1 MGALVSALAPIDK
14 GKQLLADT
22 VFQFLGTAIIE
33 GDLGQGE
40 RIRDAELA
48 DKLNVSR
55 MPIREALQ
63 RLERIG
69 LVEMMPSR
77 YTRVT
82 TVTDEIVQASLAYAG
97 YKCGIELRSA
107 LPVVSET
114 QIERIIELIDAA
126 DAAIG
131 DADASI
137 RARVQCSRYIGT
149 LSPETVYTQHLQD
162 LDLALER
169 NLKHVGPVLDDE
181 ALREN
186 YAQLREAIRDRDGDL
201 AERLVRAQFGI

>member
-1 MGALVSALAPIDK
+1 MSALAPIDK

-22 VFQFLGTAIIE
+22 VFQFLGAAIIQGE
-33 GDLGQGE
+33 LEQGE

-77 YTRVT
+77 FTRVT
-82 TVTDEIVQASLAYAG
+82 LVTDEIVKASLSYAG
-97 YKCGIELRSA
+97 YKCGIELRAA
-107 LPVVSET
+107 LPVMT
-114 QIERIIELIDAA
+114 DAQLERAIQLLDAA

-131 DADASI
+131 DDDASI
-137 RARVQCSRYIGT
+137 DARIACSRYIASLGI
-149 LSPETVYTQHLQD
+149 ETVYSQHLQD
-162 LDLALER
+162 LDVALER
-169 NLKHVGPVLDDE
+169 NLKHVGPMLDNE
-181 ALREN
+181 ALRAN
-186 YAQLREAIRDRDGDL
+186 YVQLRQAMKDRDGDA
-201 AERLVRAQFGI
+201 AERLVRRQFGI

>member
-1 MGALVSALAPIDK
+1 MSGLAPIDK

-22 VFQFLGTAIIE
+22 VFQFLGAAIIDGTLE
-33 GDLGQGE
+33 QGE

-48 DKLNVSR
+48 EKLNVSR

-82 TVTDEIVQASLAYAG
+82 TVTDEIVRSSLAYAG
-97 YKCGIELRSA
+97 YKCGIEIHATLRGMSDAQEARA
-107 LPVVSET
+107 L
-114 QIERIIELIDAA
+114 ELLDAME
-126 DAAIG
+126 AALG
-131 DADASI
+131 DDEASI
-137 RARVQCSRYIGT
+137 EARVAFSRYIAS
-149 LSPETVYTQHLQD
+149 LASENVYSQHLHD
-162 LDLALER
+162 LDIALER
-169 NLKHVGPVLDDE
+169 NLRHVGPVVSDD

-186 YAQLREAIRDRDGDL
+186 YAQLRQAIRDRDNDT